1 MALRRLLA
9 VALLM
14 LVAAVVLAACGGG
27 GSSSSSE
34 TSGSESSETAEGAA
48 GGETEPASEESEES
62 EGGGGKELVE
72 NPSESPPTGPPEGLE
87 PLNGPVPE
95 GINVVNLQCDIPTC
109 AGYSKTFQEIGKKYN
124 WKVKTIVFKTGQ
136 PQDAMTQ
143 AVNTPGVEYVNI
155 SGVTTSIIK
164 PQLKIATEKGIK
176 VIKGED
182 PGPAEPPTV
191 PVAISTAIG
200 NSENAAEGLMNWI
213 INDSGGKADVVVI
226 GLPEIPTV
234 QPTPKTAERVAKESC
249 PECHVEELPLTGEEL
264 AAGTGPAKV
273 VAYLQAHPETNYVWG
288 AFGNLTLGVPQ
299 AIKTAGYAEK
309 VKVVSM
315 NGIEPAEAQALANGE
330 MAAYNVS
337 AQGEY
342 STMAADAIMRDK
354 LGMKFPTKV
363 YEEAPQNWLCTPETA
378 EECGE
383 WETFPEGYI
392 DGFYEL
398 WEGK

>member
-1 MALRRLLA
+1 MGLRRLLA
-9 VALLM
+9 LGLLL
-14 LVAAVVLAACGGG
+14 LVAAVALAACGGG

-34 TSGSESSETAEGAA
+34 TSGSETTEPA
-48 GGETEPASEESEES
+48 GGETETTTEEGEAEA
-62 EGGGGKELVE
+62 GGKELVE
-72 NPSESPPTGPPEGLE
+72 GPSETAPTTIIQGLPKLKEPPPS
-87 PLNGPVPE
+87 

-109 AGYSKTFQEIGKKYN
+109 AGYSKVFQEIGKN
-124 WKVKTIVFKTGQ
+124 LGWTVKTIVFKTGQ

-143 AVNTPGVEYVNI
+143 AVNTAGVEFINI

-164 PQLKIATEKGIK
+164 PQLKIAQEKGII

-191 PVAISTAIG
+191 PVAISNSKG
-200 NSENAAEGLMNWI
+200 NSEIPAEGLMNWI
-213 INDSGGKADVVVI
+213 INDSGGKANVVVI

-234 QPTPKTAERVAKESC
+234 QPTPKTAERVAEESC

-273 VAYLQAHPETNYVWG
+273 VAYLQSHPETNYVWA
-288 AFGNLTLGVPQ
+288 AFGNLSLGVPQ

-342 STMAADAIMRDK
+342 STMAADAIIRSK
-354 LGMKFPTKV
+354 EGLEFPTKV

-378 EECGE
+378 EECKE
-383 WETFPEGYI
+383 FETFP
-392 DGFYEL
+392 DGFLEDMEKEV
-398 WEGK
+398 WGVK